1 MNNYS
6 HSMSIK
12 TTLKSLS
19 VLLVLLLQFNN
30 WAHCQKKISFQSLH
44 DGLSNYHIKCI
55 FQDSKGFMWFG
66 TQDGLNKFDGNHFR
80 NYENSVSDS
89 NSISNNNINA
99 IIEDKY
105 RNSYVTIFFPELHCT
120 LMNRISYGLEH
131 PGMD

>member
-1 MNNYS
+1 MNEYQPLCYIMNIYLP
-6 HSMSIK
+6 SMPNK
-12 TTLKSLS
+12 TTFKSLS
-19 VLLVLLLQFNN
+19 VLLVLLFQFNN

-44 DGLSNYHIKCI
+44 DGISNYHIKCI

-99 IIEDKY
+99 INPKIK
-105 RNSYVTIFFPELHCT
+105 NS
-120 LMNRISYGLEH
+120 S
-131 PGMD
+131 